1 MKTHNSYDRIAK
13 FYDDVIGRSF
23 EPAFFLKDLINK
35 YSSNVTSVLELG
47 CGTGGILEVLSRDYD
62 VSGVDLSEEMLKIA
76 RRKNPNVSFSK
87 QSIVDFKLDKKFDA
101 VICVYDTINHLTKF
115 SEWKKLFRN
124 VYKHLNQSG
133 IFLFDINTISK
144 LDNLAYLSSFVEKFS
159 ENYLVIDVK
168 KLGKNLYDWELKVFE
183 NIRNDEYRLHV
194 ENIKEVS
201 FLIKRIK
208 DELRKNFI
216 IKKALTEESKR
227 VSGNS
232 DRVYFV
238 CKKKI

>member
-1 MKTHNSYDRIAK
+1 LKTHNSYDRIAK

-23 EPAFFLKDLINK
+23 EPAFFLKELINK
-35 YSSNVTSVLELG
+35 YSSNVISLLELG
-47 CGTGGILEVLSRDYD
+47 CGTGSILEVLSRDYD
-62 VSGVDLSEEMLKIA
+62 VTGVDLSEEMLKIA
-76 RRKNPNVSFSK
+76 RRKNAGVSLSK
-87 QSIVDFKLDKKFDA
+87 QSIVDFKLNKKFDA
-101 VICVYDTINHLTKF
+101 IICVYDTVNHLTKF
-115 SEWKKLFRN
+115 SDWKKLFEN
-124 VYKHLNQSG
+124 IYKHLNQSG

-144 LDNLAYLSSFVEKFS
+144 LDNLAYLSSFVEKFN

-168 KLGKNLYDWELKVFE
+168 KLGKNLYDWELKIFE
-183 NIRNDEYRLHV
+183 NIQNDEYRLHV

-201 FLIKRIK
+201 FSIKRIK

-216 IKKALTEESKR
+216 IRKTLTEDSKR

-238 CKKKI
+238 CKKKN

>member
-23 EPAFFLKDLINK
+23 EPAFFLKELINK
-35 YSSNVTSVLELG
+35 YSSNVISLLELG
-47 CGTGGILEVLSRDYD
+47 CGTGSILEVLSRDYD
-62 VSGVDLSEEMLKIA
+62 VTGVDLSEEMLKIA
-76 RRKNPNVSFSK
+76 RRKNTGVTLSK
-87 QSIVDFKLDKKFDA
+87 QSIVDFKLNKKFDA
-101 VICVYDTINHLTKF
+101 IICVYDTVNHLTKF
-115 SEWKKLFRN
+115 SDWKKLFGN
-124 VYKHLNQSG
+124 IYKHLNQSG

-144 LDNLAYLSSFVEKFS
+144 LDNLAYLSSFVEKFN

-168 KLGKNLYDWELKVFE
+168 KLGKNLYDWELKIFE
-183 NIRNDEYRLHV
+183 NIQNDEYRLHV

-201 FLIKRIK
+201 FSIKRIK

-216 IKKALTEESKR
+216 IRKTLTEDSKR

-238 CKKKI
+238 CKKKN

>member
-1 MKTHNSYDRIAK
+1 LKTHNSYDRIAK

-23 EPAFFLKDLINK
+23 EPAFFLKELINK
-35 YSSNVTSVLELG
+35 YSSNVISLLELG
-47 CGTGGILEVLSRDYD
+47 CGTGSILEVLSRDYD
-62 VSGVDLSEEMLKIA
+62 VTGVDLSEEMLKIA
-76 RRKNPNVSFSK
+76 RRKNTGVTLSK
-87 QSIVDFKLDKKFDA
+87 QSIVDFKLNKKFDA
-101 VICVYDTINHLTKF
+101 IICVYDTVNHLTKF
-115 SEWKKLFRN
+115 SDWKKLFGN
-124 VYKHLNQSG
+124 IYKHLNQSG

-144 LDNLAYLSSFVEKFS
+144 LDNLAYLSSFVEKFN

-168 KLGKNLYDWELKVFE
+168 KLGKNLYDWELKIFE
-183 NIRNDEYRLHV
+183 NIQNDEYRLHV

-201 FLIKRIK
+201 FSIKRIK

-216 IKKALTEESKR
+216 IRKTLTEDSKR

-238 CKKKI
+238 CKKKN

>member
-1 MKTHNSYDRIAK
+1 
-13 FYDDVIGRSF
+13 
-23 EPAFFLKDLINK
+23 
-35 YSSNVTSVLELG
+35 
-47 CGTGGILEVLSRDYD
+47 
-62 VSGVDLSEEMLKIA
+62 ML
-76 RRKNPNVSFSK
+76 SK

-101 VICVYDTINHLTKF
+101 VICVYDTVNHLTKF

-124 VYKHLNQSG
+124 VYKHLNHSG

-144 LDNLAYLSSFVEKFS
+144 LDNLSYLSSFVEKFN

-183 NIRNDEYRLHV
+183 NIQNDEYRLHV
-194 ENIKEVS
+194 ENIKEIS
-201 FLIKRIK
+201 FPIKRIK

-216 IKKALTEESKR
+216 IKKTMTEESKR

-238 CKKKI
+238 CKKKN